1 MENVK
6 ASPIFHCPLS
16 LLHWSHAGGSS
27 TTVSPID
34 VPCQRATATLR
45 TFHPTK
51 PHSRS
56 MWAALQATARVGTGS
71 MRVPRRVPGRG
82 TAASMPR
89 GVHSS
94 TSTVPLGRATGRR

>member
-1 MENVK
+1 
-6 ASPIFHCPLS
+6 
-16 LLHWSHAGGSS
+16 
-27 TTVSPID
+27 
-34 VPCQRATATLR
+34 
-45 TFHPTK
+45 
-51 PHSRS
+51 
-56 MWAALQATARVGTGS
+56 VGTGS